1 MHMQAT
7 FILAAPINEL
17 YYHETAIADTC
28 IRISMLFV
36 EVLKPLLIT
45 NLTYV
50 VIHVAIYE
58 KEKCTEKS
66 ANSVHCYYDI
76 LETCV

>member
-28 IRISMLFV
+28 IRISMLLV
-36 EVLKPLLIT
+36 EVPKPLLIT
-45 NLTYV
+45 NLT
-50 VIHVAIYE
+50 
-58 KEKCTEKS
+58 
-66 ANSVHCYYDI
+66 
-76 LETCV
+76 